1 MEMGTT
7 ERRVMENKDI
17 VRRFIEESFDEG
29 RDDLINELVA
39 EEFVGYESANPE
51 PIRGPEGFKRTV
63 ATYKTAFPDIEFTIH
78 NLVAEDDW
86 VTARWTASGT
96 HEGEVM
102 GIEPTGRRVEN
113 VGMEFDRIRDGK
125 VVEGYVVWDTLG
137 MLQQLG
143 AIPDEHG
150 S

>member
-1 MEMGTT
+1 MGTT

-17 VRRFIEESFDEG
+17 VRRFIEEGFDEG
-29 RDDLINELVA
+29 RDELIDELLD
-39 EEFVGYESANPE
+39 EDFVGYESANPE
-51 PIRGPEGFKRTV
+51 PIRGPEGFRQIV
-63 ATYKTAFPDIEFTIH
+63 ETYRSAFPDIEFTIH

-96 HEGEVM
+96 HEGELM
-102 GIEPTGRRVEN
+102 GIEPTGQRVEN
-113 VGMEFDRIRDGK
+113 VGMEFNRVRDGK
-125 VVEGYVVWDTLG
+125 IVEGYVVWDALG

-143 AIPDEHG
+143 AMPDEHG